1 MVNRMRA
8 TRAHRDNR
16 RSHHALTA
24 VRLSACAD
32 CGTPHV
38 RHTACSNCGKY
49 RGRIVIDVQ
58 SVIAKKEKKM
68 KEREKASAS
77 AAK

>member
-16 RSHHALTA
+16 RAHHALKDI
-24 VRLSACAD
+24 RLSTCAD
-32 CGTPHV
+32 CGSAHMRHV
-38 RHTACSNCGKY
+38 ACANCGKY
-49 RGRIVIDVQ
+49 RGRVVIDVQ
-58 SVIAKKEKKM
+58 AKIAKREKKIKA
-68 KEREKASAS
+68 KEAV

>member
-24 VRLSACAD
+24 IQTTLCSECNSPRL
-32 CGTPHV
+32 
-38 RHTACSNCGKY
+38 RHTACGNCGKY
-49 RGRIVIDVQ
+49 RGKTIIDMTAR
-58 SVIAKKEKKM
+58 IAKVEKKA
-68 KEREKASAS
+68 KAQTASAT
-77 AAK
+77 AK